1 MLRKFI
7 QEKELPQAQ
16 QLLKIM
22 EEVEADSELCVLRA
36 LYEHLRNNT
45 GAVAMYLK
53 QALELD
59 PDNGEAQQ
67 LQKMV
72 SGNVNMRK

>member
-1 MLRKFI
+1 
-7 QEKELPQAQ
+7 
-16 QLLKIM
+16 M
-22 EEVEADSELCVLRA
+22 EDVEADSELFVLRA
-36 LYEHLRNNT
+36 LYENLRKNA
-45 GAVAMYLK
+45 GGVSMYLK

-67 LQKMV
+67 LQKLT